1 MMRLAIIGRTEIL
14 YETAEQLYAG
24 GYEIGLIV
32 SAKEAPEY
40 TKGAEDFKKL
50 ARSLGVPFLNL
61 ISNNE
66 VLEVIRTLPAFDV
79 GISVNY
85 PRIISQEVIDCFRL
99 GILNAHCGDL
109 PRYRGNACQAWAIL
123 EGEERV
129 GLCIHKM
136 MGGKLD
142 SGDIIARDYCP
153 LEANTKVTKVHRWMS
168 DRVPELFREALERL
182 SANPRYVL
190 ETQSQDPRHS
200 LRCYPRRPED
210 GRIRWGDS
218 AVHILRLIN
227 ACNKPY
233 AGAFCEHEGAKVI
246 VWDACLV
253 EDDERFLAVPGQV
266 TRVGGGSIE
275 VAAGD
280 GKIRVMQIEREGV
293 TMPPDRLVKSLRTR
307 LT

>member
-1 MMRLAIIGRTEIL
+1 MRLAIIGRTEIL
-14 YETAEQLYAG
+14 YETAEQLYAQ
-24 GYEIGLIV
+24 GYEIGLIL
-32 SAKEAPEY
+32 SAKEACEY
-40 TKGAEDFKKL
+40 TKGCQDFKKL
-50 ARSLGVPFLNL
+50 ARNLGVPF
-61 ISNNE
+61 IESSSNSE
-66 VLEVIRTLPAFDV
+66 VLEVMSTLPAFDV

-99 GILNAHCGDL
+99 GILNAHGGDL

-136 MGGKLD
+136 VGGELD
-142 SGDIIARDYCP
+142 SGNIIARDYCP
-153 LEANTKVTKVHRWMS
+153 IEVDTKVTKVHRWMS
-168 DRVPELFREALERL
+168 DRVPALFRDALERL
-182 SANPRYVL
+182 AADPKYVL

-210 GRIRWGDS
+210 GRIKWGDP

-246 VWDACLV
+246 IWDACLV
-253 EDDERFLAVPGQV
+253 DDGERFLAVPGQV
-266 TRVGGGSIE
+266 TRVGKGSIE

-280 GKIRVMQIEREGV
+280 GKIRVMHIEQDGV
-293 TMPPDRLVKSLRTR
+293 TMPPDRLVKSLRAR